1 MDTAFQ
7 QLKVSLC
14 NHVRLIIPSVTDS
27 FSLHTDASGFGIG
40 ACLHVHKNGEDHP
53 VAFYSRQ
60 LQGAEKRY
68 SITELEALAIVAAL
82 KHFEFY
88 VYGTDI
94 KVYTDHKACMA
105 LLTST
110 ALNNR
115 LKRMA
120 HYLQDKDLTIIYRP
134 GKDSANADGFSRQF
148 NDEAAVA
155 EDPKTYGSSSASGFR
170 FPMGKL
176 RGNVEAPDTPGKL
189 TEH

>member
-1 MDTAFQ
+1 MSAILMPSTAVSAPKTVVWTGEMDTAFQ

-68 SITELEALAIVAAL
+68 SITELETLAIVAAL
-82 KHFEFY
+82 KHLEFY
-88 VYGTDI
+88 VYSTDI

-120 HYLQDKDLTIIYRP
+120 HYLQDKDLTDHHLPPWQRLCQRRWV
-134 GKDSANADGFSRQF
+134 FSSVQ
-148 NDEAAVA
+148 
-155 EDPKTYGSSSASGFR
+155 
-170 FPMGKL
+170 
-176 RGNVEAPDTPGKL
+176 
-189 TEH
+189 